1 MSTLSPLPDVNIKE
15 LEKAWDLSRTGLK
28 GRAKALGIELLRPS
42 IKATFW
48 PAEYVEAGH
57 DLDRWCKSGKRLSEH
72 PAVLAVSAES
82 TASTVSAPSAESTLL
97 TASTVS
103 APPALMLKL
112 VTAITAISSAPA
124 ISNPVPMSQQL
135 ADIADKEL
143 PLSCKEMAKLLGKKA
158 MYRQRDKGRQPRP
171 GFAIYP
177 IDRRTKPENQK
188 LSTFWIVKRV
198 PPNCDETD
206 GINSNGQNQLS

>member
-57 DLDRWCKSGKRLSEH
+57 DLDRWIKSGKRLSEH
-72 PAVLAVSAES
+72 PAVLAVS

-158 MYRQRDKGRQPRP
+158 MYRQRDIGRQPRP

-198 PPNCDETD
+198 PPDCDETD
-206 GINSNGQNQLS
+206 GIDSNGQNQLS

>member
-1 MSTLSPLPDVNIKE
+1 MKDINIKE
-15 LEKAWDLSRTGLK
+15 LEKAWDLSRNGLK
-28 GRAKALGIELLRPS
+28 ARAKALGIKLLRPS
-42 IKATFW
+42 PKATFW
-48 PAEYVEAGH
+48 PSEYVEAGH
-57 DLDRWCKSGKRLSEH
+57 DLDRWIKSGKRLSEH
-72 PAVLAVSAES
+72 PAVLAVSA
-82 TASTVSAPSAESTLL
+82 ASTVSAPSAPSAESTLL

-124 ISNPVPMSQQL
+124 ISNPVPLSQQL

-198 PPNCDETD
+198 PPDCDVTD
-206 GINSNGQNQLS
+206 GIDSNGQNQLS

>member
-57 DLDRWCKSGKRLSEH
+57 DLDRWIKSGKRLSEH
-72 PAVLAVSAES
+72 PAVLAVSTAS

-143 PLSCKEMAKLLGKKA
+143 ALSGKEMAKLMGKKV
-158 MYRQRDKGRQPRP
+158 MDRKRDDGRRPRP
-171 GFAIYP
+171 GFEIHP
-177 IDRRTKPENQK
+177 IERRTKPENK
-188 LSTFWIVKRV
+188 RLTTFWMVRR
-198 PPNCDETD
+198 C
-206 GINSNGQNQLS
+206 